1 MIGPVATILSLAANT
16 LNIAGRWVFQVTTGD
31 TAEPNIFLPT
41 TDKTACD
48 NLLDKNVS
56 APGTLSRDAN
66 VAIGFTITGN
76 EAPFT
81 FSTQRAGFRSAE
93 QYQ

>member
-16 LNIAGRWVFQVTTGD
+16 L
-31 TAEPNIFLPT
+31 

-66 VAIGFTITGN
+66 VAIGFTITAN

-81 FSTQRAGFRSAE
+81 FSTQRERAGYTVVHRPYVKPSCVIL
-93 QYQ
+93 